1 MNLSDY
7 LNDNPAVALCAVDV
21 TDDSVL
27 STLPSLQIS
36 IGDTV
41 DIDTA
46 DIPESQVS
54 VIYSRH
60 VSATQAPLISIKIS
74 LRIICTMN
82 EEGVKLSKNDVLE
95 LLKADKT
102 IISMCA
108 AKASLLLSQL
118 TTLMAGNTPIVTP
131 PTFVANNDD

>member
-36 IGDTV
+36 IGDTL

-46 DIPESQVS
+46 ENPDGQVS
-54 VIYSRH
+54 VIYSRR
-60 VSATQAPLISIKIS
+60 VSATPEPLISINIS
-74 LRIICTMN
+74 FRIICTLN
-82 EEGVKLSKNDVLE
+82 DEGMKLDKNDILE
-95 LLKADKT
+95 LLRKDKKV
-102 IISMCA
+102 ISMCA

-118 TTLMAGNTPIVTP
+118 TTLMAGGTPIVTP
-131 PTFVANNDD
+131 PTFVDD

>member
-54 VIYSRH
+54 FIYSRH
-60 VSATQAPLISIKIS
+60 VSATPERSFQ
-74 LRIICTMN
+74 
-82 EEGVKLSKNDVLE
+82 
-95 LLKADKT
+95 
-102 IISMCA
+102 
-108 AKASLLLSQL
+108 
-118 TTLMAGNTPIVTP
+118 
-131 PTFVANNDD
+131 

>member
-60 VSATQAPLISIKIS
+60 VSATPAPLNSINI
-74 LRIICTMN
+74 
-82 EEGVKLSKNDVLE
+82 
-95 LLKADKT
+95 
-102 IISMCA
+102 
-108 AKASLLLSQL
+108 
-118 TTLMAGNTPIVTP
+118 
-131 PTFVANNDD
+131 